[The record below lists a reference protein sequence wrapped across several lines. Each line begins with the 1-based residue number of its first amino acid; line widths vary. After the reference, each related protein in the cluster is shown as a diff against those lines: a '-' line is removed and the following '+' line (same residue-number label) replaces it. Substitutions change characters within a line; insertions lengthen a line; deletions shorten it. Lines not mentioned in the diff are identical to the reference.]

1 MKALTSVAILFM
13 ALFLAQ
19 CKSDKSGEQQLTPDE
34 EKVYLEKGKA
44 IAEATFTALSGK
56 LTKAMEDG
64 GVAGAVQYCNVAAM
78 PLVDS
83 LSKASNATIR
93 RTSQK
98 PRNPLDAPSE
108 WETEI
113 LTSFQQMTAKGE
125 KAMPRMKMLDNNKV
139 AFAAPIILQPLC
151 MKCHGTVG
159 TDIAEADYTIIKKLY
174 PKDEAVGYKPGELR
188 GIWSI
193 VFEK

>member
-1 MKALTSVAILFM
+1 MKALSFVVLLFM
-13 ALFLAQ
+13 VLFLAQ
-19 CKSDKSGEQQLTPDE
+19 CKNDKSGEQQLTPDE

-44 IAEATFTALSGK
+44 MAEATFTALSGK

-64 GVAGAVQYCNVAAM
+64 GVSGAVQYCNLAAM

-83 LSKASNATIR
+83 LSKANNASIR

-98 PRNPLDAPSE
+98 PRNPIDAPSN
-108 WETEI
+108 WEAEI
-113 LTSFQQMTAKGE
+113 LTSFQQATAKGE
-125 KAMPRMKMLDNNKV
+125 KVMPRLKMLENNKV

-159 TDIAEADYTIIKKLY
+159 TDIAEADYAIIKKLY

-188 GIWSI
+188 GMWSI
-193 VFEK
+193 VFEQ

>member
-1 MKALTSVAILFM
+1 MKALSSVAILFM
-13 ALFLAQ
+13 VLFLAQ
-19 CKSDKSGEQQLTPDE
+19 CTSDKSGGQQLTPDE
-34 EKVYLEKGKA
+34 EKAYLEKGKA
-44 IAEATFTALSGK
+44 IAESTFAALSGK
-56 LTKAMEDG
+56 LATAMEEG
-64 GVAGAVQYCNVAAM
+64 GVEGAVQYCNLAAM

-83 LSKASNATIR
+83 LSKANNATIR

-108 WETEI
+108 WEAEI
-113 LTSFQQMTAKGE
+113 LAGFQQSTAKGE
-125 KAMPRMKMLDNNKV
+125 KAMPRLKILDNNKV

-159 TDIAEADYTIIKKLY
+159 TDIAEADYAIIKKLY

-188 GIWSI
+188 GMWSI
-193 VFEK
+193 VFEQ